1 MTLRELRKSTGKTQ
15 VALAVETGMSQAE
28 VSRFESRE
36 DHLLSSLRRYVEA
49 LGGTLEVWA
58 VFDDRKVRL
67 VIPTLEKKC

>member
-1 MTLRELRKSTGKTQ
+1 
-15 VALAVETGMSQAE
+15 MSQAE